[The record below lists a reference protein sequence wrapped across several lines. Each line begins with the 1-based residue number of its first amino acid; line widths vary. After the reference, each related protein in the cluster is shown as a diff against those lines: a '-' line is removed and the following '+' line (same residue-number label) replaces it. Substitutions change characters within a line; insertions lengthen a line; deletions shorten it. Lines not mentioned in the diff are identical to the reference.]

1 MKKDTMR
8 GVVGLGVLLILY
20 ILISF
25 LIPFAKTA
33 TFWVSFVFTLI
44 AFCVVAAS
52 IYIAFVKNP
61 DAKSRFYGF
70 PIARIGVIY
79 GIAQLVAGLLL
90 MALGKWVPVWLAVL
104 VYAIM
109 LGAAVIGLISADA
122 VAEQIHAQD
131 AKLKK
136 DVAAMRAIQS
146 KLSVLPGQCGD
157 PVTAKCLTQ
166 LAEEIRFSDPVSS
179 EATQETEADLNALT
193 DELQKAVLEND
204 TAAAQNL
211 CKRCQAVLM
220 ERNRLCK
227 LEKGSA
233 SSGARI

>member
-20 ILISF
+20 ILIAF

-33 TFWVSFVFTLI
+33 TFWVSFVFTMI

-70 PIARIGVIY
+70 PIARIGIIY

-146 KLSVLPGQCGD
+146 KLSVLPGQCED

-179 EATQETEADLNALT
+179 EGTQETEADLNALT

-204 TAAAQNL
+204 TAAVRDL
-211 CKRCQAVLM
+211 CKRCHTVLT

-227 LEKGSA
+227 LGKT
-233 SSGARI
+233 